1 MDYIRKH
8 AFKVGAIVLVFVLV
22 SIFFYIKALGSPGDG
37 SKKIDFEVKSGY
49 GSIVVANQLYKQKL
63 IRSRTA
69 FKLYLRLTGNT
80 KSIKKGVYPLNDGLS
95 IPEVTH
101 IITSGVTKSFSITI
115 PEGYHNRQIA
125 QKFLDRNII
134 KDKKEFEAATRS
146 SKILNKYKIASDNL
160 EGYLFPDTYTFP
172 VSYSVDKVLDHMVQ
186 NFFHKTA
193 SLKEFPSDPKEIH
206 RLVILASIVEREA
219 KRKEERALI
228 AGVFAN
234 RLKKNYPLESCA
246 TIQYLFEK
254 PKTRLYYY
262 HLEMES
268 PYNTYK
274 HAGLPPGPI
283 ANPGLEAIKAALN
296 PDPTDYMFFV
306 VKDDQGRH
314 YFSKTLREHNRAKK
328 KYILH

>member
-1 MDYIRKH
+1 MNFLRHHSLKI
-8 AFKVGAIVLVFVLV
+8 G
-22 SIFFYIKALGSPGDG
+22 IFFAIIFIAVLFITMRSLGSPGDG
-37 SKKIDFEVKSGY
+37 SKKIDFEVKAGY
-49 GSIVVANQLYKQKL
+49 GSIVVANQLYKKGL

-69 FKLYLRLTGNT
+69 FKMYLRMTGNT
-80 KSIKKGVYPLNDGLS
+80 KSIKRGIYPLNDGMS
-95 IPEVTH
+95 VSEVTD
-101 IITSGVTKSFSITI
+101 IITSGITKSFSITI

-125 QKFLDRNII
+125 ERFLDRKII
-134 KDKKEFEAATRS
+134 KDKKEFEIAAKS
-146 SKILNKYKIASDNL
+146 QALLNKYKIAGESV

-172 VSYSVDKVLDHMVQ
+172 IGYTIDKILDAMVK
-186 NFFHKTA
+186 NFFQKTSA
-193 SLKEFPSDPKEIH
+193 IDAFPSDPQKIH

-219 KRKEERALI
+219 KRKDERATI

-262 HLEMES
+262 HLEMKS

-283 ANPGLEAIKAALN
+283 SNPGIEAIKAALN
-296 PDPTDYMFFV
+296 PEPTDYMFFV
-306 VKDDQGRH
+306 VKDDEGRH
-314 YFSKTLREHNRAKK
+314 AFSKSLSEHNRAKK